1 MCKEY
6 ASQCISVTP
15 EILSLYNNN
24 GFIMPCSEEHASTT
38 TKQFIQS
45 DCSFEEGELAKILTL
60 IL

>member
-15 EILSLYNNN
+15 EILSLYNNI
-24 GFIMPCSEEHASTT
+24 GFIMPCSEEHAST

-45 DCSFEEGELAKILTL
+45 DCSFEEGELAKTLTL